1 MFSLGYEK
9 ANLDDDDED
18 FFLYGP
24 NMAHDSRLAGLRSQ
38 VNDVTRYQTNKLS
51 VKDFWNGVYL
61 FSHK

>member
-24 NMAHDSRLAGLRSQ
+24 NMAHDARLAGLRSQ
-38 VNDVTRYQTNKLS
+38 VNDVTRYQINRNYPRLTLERPGSLS
-51 VKDFWNGVYL
+51 T
-61 FSHK
+61 